1 MILSKKFLQS
11 VLPHASF
18 FIGVS
23 AGFDEHSFDA
33 QDTEVGVSID
43 SRTLESQELFFA
55 VKGAV
60 CDGNDFIAQA
70 LERGACG
77 VVTER
82 YPETVDAKLL
92 AGKIVIVVADVLE
105 ALIALAR
112 AWRAQFTIPI
122 VGITGSIGKTTTKEM
137 TRSILQAAGVK
148 SFVSYKNQNNIIGL
162 CLNILKMHSDV
173 AVGVFEVS
181 LYHKGVIAKLAD
193 ILRPTIG
200 LITRLAHAHI
210 QHVGSLTD
218 IAREKQALFT
228 FFENQHVG
236 IVFGD
241 QPLLSNATYKHPIA
255 KFGFKMKNLFQ
266 ARKVS
271 VEQDEQG
278 LLSTSFM
285 LTWYH
290 KKVAVRLRGNHQ
302 GLVHNALAASTLAYF
317 LQIPLEAVVSGLAA
331 YQSFENRYQF
341 MPLKTG
347 RGQLISDCY
356 NANPES
362 VRAALNAF
370 HGLKVP
376 DQKIAVLGDM
386 LELGQKEAYWHRQV
400 GRMLCKTASINQLIL
415 VGDRA
420 SLIAKTAPR
429 GMFIEYAADWQA
441 ALRILENKLAH
452 GNPSVLVKG
461 SRGMQ
466 LDKLVE
472 VVAGASA
479 I

>member
-1 MILSKKFLQS
+1 MILSKNFLQS

-18 FIGVS
+18 FVGTK
-23 AGFDEHSFDA
+23 AGLDGQIFSDQDA
-33 QDTEVGVSID
+33 QVGVSID
-43 SRTLESQELFFA
+43 SRTLEPQELFFA
-55 VKGAV
+55 MKGAV
-60 CDGNDFIAQA
+60 CDGNDFVVQA
-70 LERGACG
+70 FERGACG
-77 VVTER
+77 MVTDR
-82 YPETVDAKLL
+82 YPNAVDQKLL
-92 AGKIVIVVADVLE
+92 AGKIIIVVADVLE

-112 AWRAQFTIPI
+112 AWRAQFNVPI

-162 CLNILKMHSDV
+162 CLNILKMPSDV

-181 LYHKGVIAKLAD
+181 LYHKGVIEKLAD

-200 LITRLAHAHI
+200 IITRLAHAHI
-210 QHVGSLTD
+210 QHVGSLAD
-218 IAREKQALFT
+218 IAREKQALFK
-228 FFENQHVG
+228 FFENQQVG

-241 QPLLSNATYKHPIA
+241 QLLLSNATYKHPIA

-266 ARKVS
+266 ARKVT
-271 VEQDEQG
+271 VEQDEKG
-278 LLSTSFM
+278 LLSTQFM

-290 KKVAVRLRGNHQ
+290 EKVAVRLHGNHQ

-317 LQIPLEAVVSGLAA
+317 LQIPLEAVVCGLAA
-331 YQSFENRYQF
+331 YQSFENRFQF
-341 MPLKTG
+341 LPLKAG
-347 RGQLISDCY
+347 HGQLISDCY

-362 VRAALNAF
+362 VRAALKAF
-370 HGLKVP
+370 HELKVT

-386 LELGQKEAYWHRQV
+386 LELGQKEDYWHRQV
-400 GRMLCKTASINQLIL
+400 GRMLCKAASINQLIL
-415 VGDRA
+415 VGQRA

-429 GMFIEYAADWQA
+429 GMSIEYAADWQA
-441 ALRILENKLAH
+441 ALSILEGKLEQ

-466 LDKLVE
+466 LDKLVDE
-472 VVAGASA
+472 VGVVETV
-479 I
+479 